1 MNTLLQ
7 AIQNRLAETVADL
20 NYVDENWGQL
30 DLYGNEIP
38 VKWPCA
44 LISLNSAVFSNIG
57 TDVKAK
63 PINRQE
69 GTATVELA
77 FAKLKLTNSSFKA
90 PAAQKQKAWEIW
102 DIIKKAHE
110 VLHGWNPEPGTGKL
124 IRTGISQVR
133 RDDGV
138 QEIRVIYTIGIHN
151 C

>member
-1 MNTLLQ
+1 MDTLLQ
-7 AIQNRLAETVADL
+7 AIQAKIAETVTAVKH
-20 NYVDENWGQL
+20 VDENWGQL

-38 VKWPCA
+38 VQWPCA
-44 LISLNSAVFSNIG
+44 LISLNSAVFSNLG
-57 TDVKAK
+57 TDVKAR
-63 PINRQE
+63 PMNRQE

-90 PAAQKQKAWEIW
+90 PMAQKEKAWEIW
-102 DIIKKAHE
+102 DIVDNAHKA
-110 VLHGWNPEPGTGKL
+110 LHGWNPTPGTGKL

-138 QEIRVIYTIGIHN
+138 QEIRVTYTIGLHN